1 MRLSGSPGRHQPLCI
16 LISSASSSFTSSYL
30 EKSEAWRCRN
40 VLLRSTQEGQE
51 GDKSRHVPK
60 IPGWQH
66 RLDWGALVEGFWL
79 PSKNLQARGFPAS
92 KELQGCC
99 VIPKKKIRIQVE
111 RKICKAAIWQISIIQ
126 PFSHFPAGLSWS
138 HGSQKE
144 QPAEAWSTLPP
155 KETPRGFISFYLFW
169 FYAECRVMR
178 VQRVSV
184 GRGIQPPTQTGGG
197 IEKFPPQAHP
207 PTLWVLP
214 LGNPR
219 IC

>member
-1 MRLSGSPGRHQPLCI
+1 MAPLKKPPGSGLSSQQRAPGLLC
-16 LISSASSSFTSSYL
+16 
-30 EKSEAWRCRN
+30 
-40 VLLRSTQEGQE
+40 
-51 GDKSRHVPK
+51 H
-60 IPGWQH
+60 
-66 RLDWGALVEGFWL
+66 
-79 PSKNLQARGFPAS
+79 
-92 KELQGCC
+92 
-99 VIPKKKIRIQVE
+99 PKKKIRIQVE

-178 VQRVSV
+178 AQRVSV